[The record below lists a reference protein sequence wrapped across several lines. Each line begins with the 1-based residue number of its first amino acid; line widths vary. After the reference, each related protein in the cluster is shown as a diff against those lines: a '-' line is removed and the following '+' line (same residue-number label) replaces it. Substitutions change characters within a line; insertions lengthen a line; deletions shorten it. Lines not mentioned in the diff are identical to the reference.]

1 LKIWREGDA
10 MNHAKKFRPH
20 GPLENSL
27 SIHPKRFVFFD
38 KKTGTRR
45 FEVKASE
52 DESISMD
59 QAVNMLAIY
68 CVARHQMPGDF
79 NVMVMAGEEL
89 VDDLVGRTMKLIR
102 TCSGAMTRLP
112 LSPRQYQVLSGIAQD
127 LSNKEIAARLNLSER
142 TVKFH
147 VSAMLKKFDVRGR
160 MGLLMEAGDF
170 LAAEAVQRREANPEC
185 LPVLGDAAPAL
196 TSAIAKP
203 RLMIPMERRAGR

>member
-1 LKIWREGDA
+1 
-10 MNHAKKFRPH
+10 MSQAKRFRPH

-89 VDDLVGRTMKLIR
+89 VDDLVRRAIKLIR

-160 MGLLMEAGDF
+160 MGLLVKAGDY
-170 LAAEAVQRREANPEC
+170 LAPEAAQGRETNPEC
-185 LPVLGDAAPAL
+185 LPVPGDAAPAL
-196 TSAIAKP
+196 TSAITEP